1 MPEAS
6 ATPPAPEST
15 PPPAAEQA
23 TTTPPVEGARP
34 EPVEGVSPEQQRIAE
49 LEARVQQAEAALAE
63 EREKFLRKVADFENT
78 RRRITGDAQRTAES
92 KKTEFI
98 QQALSI
104 ADNLE
109 MALLTPV
116 DKETVDH
123 LTTGVRM
130 TLEKFYQLLR
140 EHGIEKIPSLDQP
153 FDPNRHE
160 AVSMQKIEGKPD
172 HTIVQVYR
180 EGYIKGDQVLRYA
193 QVVVNQ
199 A

>member
-1 MPEAS
+1 MPDP

-15 PPPAAEQA
+15 PPPAPEQA
-23 TTTPPVEGARP
+23 TATPPPAAEGAVP
-34 EPVEGVSPEQQRIAE
+34 LSPEQQRIAE
-49 LEARVQQAEAALAE
+49 LEARAQQAEAALAD
-63 EREKFLRKVADFENT
+63 ERDKFLRKVADFENT
-78 RRRITGDAQRTAES
+78 RRRITSDAQRTAEA
-92 KKTEFI
+92 KKIDFI

-109 MALLTPV
+109 MALTTPA

-123 LTTGVRM
+123 LTAGVRM

-140 EHGIEKIPSLDQP
+140 ENGVEKIPSLDKP
-153 FDPNRHE
+153 FDPHRHE

-172 HTIVQVYR
+172 NTVVQVYR

-199 A
+199 L

>member
-15 PPPAAEQA
+15 PPPAAEQN
-23 TTTPPVEGARP
+23 TTPPPAAEAAAP
-34 EPVEGVSPEQQRIAE
+34 LSPEQQRIAE
-49 LEARVQQAEAALAE
+49 LEARVQQAETALAE

-78 RRRITGDAQRTAES
+78 RRRITSDAQRTAES
-92 KKTEFI
+92 KKIDFI

-109 MALLTPV
+109 MALLTPA

-140 EHGIEKIPSLDQP
+140 ENGVEKIPSLDKP
-153 FDPNRHE
+153 FDPHRHE

-172 HTIVQVYR
+172 NTVVQVYR

-199 A
+199 L

>member
-6 ATPPAPEST
+6 STPPAPEST
-15 PPPAAEQA
+15 PPPAAEGSGA
-23 TTTPPVEGARP
+23 PPPAAP
-34 EPVEGVSPEQQRIAE
+34 LSPEQQRIAE

-109 MALLTPV
+109 MALLTPA

-140 EHGIEKIPSLDQP
+140 EHGIEKIASLDQP

-160 AVSMQKIEGKPD
+160 AVSMQKVEGKPE
-172 HTIVQVYR
+172 HAIVPVFR

>member
-23 TTTPPVEGARP
+23 TATPPPAAEGATQL
-34 EPVEGVSPEQQRIAE
+34 SPEQQRIAE

-63 EREKFLRKVADFENT
+63 EREKFLRKVAEFENT

-109 MALLTPV
+109 MALLTPA

-160 AVSMQKIEGKPD
+160 AVSMQKVEGKPE
-172 HTIVQVYR
+172 HAIVQVYR

-199 A
+199 L

>member
-1 MPEAS
+1 MSEAS

-15 PPPAAEQA
+15 PPPA
-23 TTTPPVEGARP
+23 TEGAGAPPPATPLSP
-34 EPVEGVSPEQQRIAE
+34 EPQRIAE
-49 LEARVQQAEAALAE
+49 LEARAQQAEAALAE

-109 MALLTPV
+109 MALLTPA

-123 LTTGVRM
+123 LTAGVRM

-140 EHGIEKIPSLDQP
+140 EHGIEKIPSLDKT
-153 FDPNRHE
+153 FDPHRHE
-160 AVSMQKIEGKPD
+160 AVSMQKVEGKPD

-199 A
+199 L